1 MYKIV
6 FFDIDGTLLPSSQG
20 IPDSAKQS
28 VLELQKKGIETVI
41 ATGRPIA
48 DTVDIA
54 KELQINSYI
63 TFNGSHAVYKG
74 EEIFR
79 QHWDAKTVASLFSIS
94 QQHQH
99 DILFM
104 KEHENALYNR
114 KQCNIKSAIN
124 HLEISYKENKQ
135 QTPPE
140 EVMGAFLA
148 TKNKEDITHYQA
160 IADISFDASSSSKHD
175 SSYNVLSHRINKGT
189 AIWEYLS
196 HLNLSPKEA
205 VAFGDGLNDKEMLSF
220 VGMGIAMG
228 NASPILH
235 AYAKM
240 VTTND
245 VEDGIRNGLK
255 EIGLL

>member
-28 VLELQKKGIETVI
+28 VLELQKKGIQTVI

-48 DTVDIA
+48 DTVAIA
-54 KELQINSYI
+54 KELQIDSYI
-63 TFNGSHAVYKG
+63 TFNGSHAVYQG

-79 QHWDAKTVASLFSIS
+79 QSWDQKTIDSLFSIS
-94 QQHQH
+94 QQQNH

-104 KEHENALYNR
+104 KEKENVMYNR
-114 KQCNIKSAIN
+114 KQCDIKSAIK
-124 HLEISYKENKQ
+124 HLKIPYKENKNE
-135 QTPPE
+135 TSPE
-140 EVMGAFLA
+140 DVMGAFLV
-148 TKNKEDITHYQA
+148 TKDKEEIIHYQ
-160 IADISFDASSSSKHD
+160 DIPEISLDASSSAKKSAA
-175 SSYNVLSHRINKGT
+175 YNVLSHRINKGT

-196 HLNLSPKEA
+196 HVNLSPNDA
-205 VAFGDGLNDKEMLSF
+205 VAFGDGMNDKEMLSF

-240 VTTND
+240 VTTSD

>member
-28 VLELQKKGIETVI
+28 VLELQKKGIQTVI

-48 DTVDIA
+48 DTVAIA
-54 KELQINSYI
+54 KELQIDSYI
-63 TFNGSHAVYKG
+63 TFNGSHAVHKG

-79 QHWDAKTVASLFSIS
+79 QHWDQKTIDSLFSIS
-94 QQHQH
+94 QQQNH

-104 KEHENALYNR
+104 KEKENIMHNR
-114 KQCNIKSAIN
+114 KQCDIKSIVKD
-124 HLEISYKENKQ
+124 LELSYKESKNDV
-135 QTPPE
+135 PPE
-140 EVMGAFLA
+140 EVMGAFLVA
-148 TKNKEDITHYQA
+148 KNKEEVSRYQDIPE
-160 IADISFDASSSSKHD
+160 ISLDASSSAVNHAA
-175 SSYNVLSHRINKGT
+175 YNILSHRINKGT

-196 HLNLSPKEA
+196 HFNLSPNDA
-205 VAFGDGLNDKEMLSF
+205 VAFGDGMNDKEMLSF

-240 VTTND
+240 VTTKD
-245 VEDGIRNGLK
+245 VEDGIWNGLK